1 MRWLLTAV
9 PVIVAVSIWAHP
21 AAAEPVA
28 SFDPAKGEFPEG
40 IAFDLHGNLY
50 VSIAPLGEI
59 RRREGDNWPV
69 YARIDP
75 GTTGLGVL
83 GLTADRCGTIYAAAP
98 TDAPDW
104 HGIVAVA
111 PDGARERL
119 PGSEQI
125 IFPNA
130 LAFDHRGNLY
140 VTDSIGGAIWRLPR
154 DGTADRWLEHET
166 LAGTGALGNGFPLGA
181 NGIAYFRGRLYVA
194 NTEKKHVVEIPIDDS
209 GAAGPPTVVH
219 AFGGP
224 MDFLDGITVDLV
236 GNLYVLV
243 TGANQLVRIERSG
256 AVTTV
261 AGAADGLNIP
271 ASLAFGPGPLSR
283 TLYVTNFSLP
293 GLTPEPTPGVVS
305 FDVPLPGLA
314 PGLLGRCR

>member
-1 MRWLLTAV
+1 MRWLLTAL
-9 PVIVAVSIWAHP
+9 PVIVAVTVWAQP
-21 AAAEPVA
+21 VAAEPVA

-59 RRREGDNWPV
+59 RRREGDSWAV

-83 GLTADRCGTIYAAAP
+83 GLAADRCGTIYAAAP

-104 HGIVAVA
+104 HGVVAVS
-111 PDGARERL
+111 PGGALERL
-119 PGSEQI
+119 PGSEQM

-140 VTDSIGGAIWRLPR
+140 ITDSIGGAIWRVPPEGAAEL
-154 DGTADRWLEHET
+154 WLAGET

-194 NTEKKHVVEIPIDDS
+194 NTEKKQVVEIPIDDS
-209 GAAGPPTVVH
+209 GAAGTPSVLH

-243 TGANQLVRIERSG
+243 AGANQLVRIERSG
-256 AVTTV
+256 DVTTV
-261 AGAADGLNIP
+261 ADTADGLNIP

-283 TLYVTNFSLP
+283 TLFVTNLSLP
-293 GLTPEPTPGVVS
+293 SLTPDPTPGVVS
-305 FDVPLPGLA
+305 FAVPLPGLA
-314 PGLLGRCR
+314 PGLLGGCR